1 MGREELVCEMEKA
14 KALTACTLPAGWWY
28 MSYIAAEVQ
37 ERVQEEVLEPNY
49 YLLLFGTSVLNLHSA
64 LTSITPSNNLK
75 SRFGAGRR
83 FPNNIKVSPGL
94 GDGSRKRAGV
104 LGAGCPAL
112 SFL

>member
-1 MGREELVCEMEKA
+1 
-14 KALTACTLPAGWWY
+14 
-28 MSYIAAEVQ
+28 MSYITAEVQ

-75 SRFGAGRR
+75 SWFGAGRR

-94 GDGSRKRAGV
+94 GDGSRKRTGV
-104 LGAGCPAL
+104 LGALGALLCHFFNAVWWLEEKCVSGYACPAMI
-112 SFL
+112 